1 MSRWPDRCRQGQA
14 GFRPAGHGAGHGH
27 HAGRARRAHRGQPSA
42 RRRMEFACGTGHA
55 PGPCAHPLLQAADGC
70 WPGAPAAG
78 GRAGGPCRSP
88 ALRRHPCIPRRRD
101 RPRPDRQDREQ
112 GPAQPQGEPPPRGA
126 WRGRTAVTIGGTG
139 HPPASDAGFA
149 EPGRRSSERALSPR
163 AFGPD
168 GPIRGRTSYSSY
180 SRKSYRGGSRA
191 SISARG
197 IRLLTTNTPFST
209 WLM

>member
-1 MSRWPDRCRQGQA
+1 MPGAGRVSTCRTRRRARPPRGPRSTRA
-14 GFRPAGHGAGHGH
+14 PRPTFRPAPNGFRMWNRPPARTL
-27 HAGRARRAHRGQPSA
+27 RAPSPSS
-42 RRRMEFACGTGHA
+42 RRRVLARCACRG
-55 PGPCAHPLLQAADGC
+55 
-70 WPGAPAAG
+70 W
-78 GRAGGPCRSP
+78 RAGGSCRSP

-126 WRGRTAVTIGGTG
+126 WRERAAGTIGGTG

-149 EPGRRSSERALSPR
+149 EPGRRSSERAQSPR

-168 GPIRGRTSYSSY
+168 GPIRCRTSYSLY